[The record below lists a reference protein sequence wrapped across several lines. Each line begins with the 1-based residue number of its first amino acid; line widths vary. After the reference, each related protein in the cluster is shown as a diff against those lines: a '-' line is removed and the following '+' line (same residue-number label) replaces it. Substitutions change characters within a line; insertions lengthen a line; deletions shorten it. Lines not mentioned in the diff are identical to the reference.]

1 MPNYNRLQKLTLAL
15 VKTNIVV
22 IIDTIVV
29 VFFITISIAIFLFS
43 I

>member
-1 MPNYNRLQKLTLAL
+1 MPNYNRLQKLSLAL
-15 VKTNIVV
+15 VETNIVV
-22 IIDTIVV
+22 IIDTIV